1 MLALV
6 ASALLALESPSPSL
20 PTSAPATS
28 STLSAAVI
36 FAKART
42 AMYLRT
48 YPRYV
53 AYIIDVQSN
62 ALGKHYHEGY
72 RALLRTHDDALVVHK
87 TPIYTSN
94 APPNPYGFSFFGI
107 NPEGRPAD
115 HIDPPFGVP
124 LMSATY
130 DFDLARGPTP
140 RYRGDDASQGDLP
153 PVIGTV
159 KVTAA
164 DYAVTLVGIENLD
177 GAQVYHLHL
186 QALEDPEH
194 NRVRE
199 LWVDTQMFDVRKLVT
214 QGIFES
220 GPPASAMW
228 TVNFIQ
234 LHGHWFI
241 RTESTPQTLRAA
253 GHLFSRGTA
262 YQGVN
267 YTFGAYE
274 YPGFIPDLEFLDFDL
289 VTDAI
294 QE

>member
-1 MLALV
+1 
-6 ASALLALESPSPSL
+6 
-20 PTSAPATS
+20 
-28 STLSAAVI
+28 
-36 FAKART
+36 
-42 AMYLRT
+42 MYLRT

-72 RALLRTHDDALVVHK
+72 RALLRTHDSALVVHK

-94 APPNPYGFSFFGI
+94 KPPNPYGFSFFGI
-107 NPEGRPAD
+107 NPEGKPAD

-130 DFDLARGPTP
+130 DFDLSRGPASL
-140 RYRGDDASQGDLP
+140 RRSDDTSQGDLP

-159 KVTAA
+159 KVTAL
-164 DYAVTLVGIENLD
+164 DYAVTLEGVEDLD
-177 GAQVYHLHL
+177 GRQVYHLRL
-186 QALEDPEH
+186 QPLDEPAH

-199 LWVDTQMFDVRKLVT
+199 LWVDTQTFDIRKLVT
-214 QGIFES
+214 EGIFET

-241 RTESTPQTLRAA
+241 RTESTGETLRTP
-253 GHLFSRGTA
+253 GHLFSSGIA

-274 YPGFIPDLEFLDFDL
+274 YPGYISDLEFLNFDL

>member
-1 MLALV
+1 MLPVV
-6 ASALLALESPSPSL
+6 ASALIAFASPAPVSTLPPSAPSP
-20 PTSAPATS
+20 
-28 STLSAAVI
+28 STLSAQTI

-62 ALGKHYHEGY
+62 AYGKHYHEGY

-94 APPNPYGFSFFGI
+94 KPPNPYGFSFFGI
-107 NPEGRPAD
+107 NPEGKPSD

-124 LMSATY
+124 LMSATF

-140 RYRGDDASQGDLP
+140 RHHSDDDAEGDLP

-164 DYAVTLVGIENLD
+164 DYAVTLLGVEDLD
-177 GAQVYHLHL
+177 GAQVYHLRL
-186 QALEDPEH
+186 QPLTDPAH
-194 NRVRE
+194 DRVRE
-199 LWVDTQMFDVRKLVT
+199 LWVDTQTFDVRKLVT
-214 QGIFES
+214 EGIFES
-220 GPPASAMW
+220 GPPTTAMW

-234 LHGHWFI
+234 LHG
-241 RTESTPQTLRAA
+241 
-253 GHLFSRGTA
+253 
-262 YQGVN
+262 
-267 YTFGAYE
+267 
-274 YPGFIPDLEFLDFDL
+274 
-289 VTDAI
+289 
-294 QE
+294 